1 MCSRLLLSSRQCR
14 RILIGVIIIC
24 IILFLYAFANRINNS
39 QAFILTYYSLTN
51 ENHNDINLGFSDFYI
66 EEEKLREKQLEYEY
80 DLTCTIIHWNRSNGV
95 RKTVEFALRTRLFK
109 EILVWNNNPN
119 VKLSISDFDASNRST
134 KIIRIRNSKANLK
147 DEAKYRACA
156 EAKTRACFY
165 VDDDWDIS
173 HYTKSL
179 IASYRSDPNVLHSV
193 TEPYTYYTNLIW
205 SYFDTDIDLHAGFS
219 WIGCGSIFLR
229 EHAQRHVELL
239 HQFLSNQTDLIQLG
253 DVFFSIWLNDI
264 PIQMN
269 TEVVQQTFP
278 SADKSIPFSSTPN
291 FLALQY
297 RSSVIAIRILEH
309 SLRSARLNNRSIP
322 FPRQRKGR
330 FPYYVKSPSPVDD
343 FIFYSNILP
352 YDLHN
357 TTFNITRDFERG
369 TRKNL
374 PHGSQVQYFT
384 SHSTLMAI
392 DGDPTTC
399 WHSTRTIR
407 SNDFYAIDFL
417 YIQTNITFLLHVNH
431 RTMLQKDLDVS
442 ISTNGLWWISYRSYN
457 GIYTKM
463 TNHRSGQQVYTI
475 LFSASQFNPGFRS
488 FRYIKFQTSAESN
501 DRFQT
506 SIEVVVSVAYKLSN
520 NNLYMAQL
528 ERWKTFGKNIFV
540 VCIRSSHRL
549 TVRCTTKA
557 LLNDLKMSTA
567 THHKGTNTLKHAC
580 AVSMENNLYLV
591 RLLSSDSHHHHQTIN
606 AKLQN
611 LLDQYQDH
619 SHINLSG
626 EDLTDD
632 DMKTIVDEIIVKKQ
646 CKQLLL
652 ESNRITSSG
661 LAILAQGLHK
671 NQSLNYLDLSHNQI
685 SDAGLSALADSLT
698 TGSQVLKKLGLA
710 KNEITDHGMKYLA
723 ELIKTNRTLTQLDL
737 CSNQISDDGIRLLAD
752 AVRHH
757 GSTIEILWLM
767 NNPLITDDSV
777 DSMIQMIKHSQ
788 SLRQLWI
795 FKCSLSELGKEK
807 LKRLEQTKD
816 IVEHG
821 ADVHMNKDTFGTNL
835 RQGVHRVQLD
845 MTYFLVGERKYN
857 VNLVN
862 FLLGR
867 GAENFPSTS
876 DCVSPLLLAA
886 EERFGDIVKAI
897 VLYCPLLVV
906 KLENVTFNGH

>member
-1 MCSRLLLSSRQCR
+1 MCSLLLVSSRQCR
-14 RILIGVIIIC
+14 RILTGVISIC
-24 IILFLYAFANRINNS
+24 IIIFLYACANRINNN
-39 QAFILTYYSLTN
+39 QAFVLTYYSLTN
-51 ENHNDINLGFSDFYI
+51 GNRNDLNLGFSDFYI

-80 DLTCTIIHWNRSNGV
+80 DLTCTIIHWNRLNGV
-95 RKTVEFALRTRLFK
+95 QKTVKFALRTRLFK

-119 VKLSISDFDASNRST
+119 VKLSISDLDASNHST
-134 KIIRIRNSKANLK
+134 KTIRIINSKVNLK
-147 DEAKYRACA
+147 DEAKYRVCA

-205 SYFDTDIDLHAGFS
+205 SYFDTNIDLHAGFS

-239 HQFLSNQTDLIQLG
+239 HQFLSNQTELIQLG
-253 DVFFSIWLNDI
+253 DAFFSIWLNDI

-269 TEVVQQTFP
+269 TEIVQQTFP

-297 RSSVIAIRILEH
+297 QSSVTAIRILEH
-309 SLRSARLNNRSIP
+309 SLRSARLNNRSIL
-322 FPRQRKGR
+322 FPRQQKGR

-352 YDLHN
+352 YNLHN
-357 TTFNITRDFERG
+357 ITFNITRDFERG

-374 PHGSQVQYFT
+374 AHGSQVQYFT
-384 SHSTLMAI
+384 SHSTLMAV
-392 DGDPTTC
+392 DRDPTTC

-407 SNDFYAIDFL
+407 SDDFYAIDFL
-417 YIQTNITFLLHVNH
+417 YIQTNITFLLYVNH
-431 RTMLQKDLDVS
+431 KTELQKNLDVS
-442 ISTNGLWWISYRSYN
+442 ISTNGLWWLSYRSYN

-475 LFSASQFNPGFRS
+475 LFSASQFNPGFQS
-488 FRYIKFQTSAESN
+488 FRYIKFQTSVESN
-501 DRFQT
+501 DRF
-506 SIEVVVSVAYKLSN
+506 
-520 NNLYMAQL
+520 QL

-540 VCIRSSHRL
+540 VCIRSSHWL
-549 TVRCTTKA
+549 TVRCTTKT
-557 LLNDLKMSTA
+557 LLNDLKTSTA
-567 THHKGTNTLKHAC
+567 THHQGTNIVKHAC
-580 AVSMENNLYLV
+580 AISMDNNLYSV
-591 RLLSSDSHHHHQTIN
+591 RWLSSDSHRHHHQTVN
-606 AKLQN
+606 VRLQN

-652 ESNRITSSG
+652 ESNRITSKG
-661 LAILAQGLHK
+661 LTILAQGLHN

-685 SDAGLSALADSLT
+685 SDAGLYALVDSLT
-698 TGSQVLKKLGLA
+698 TNNQVLKKLGLT

-757 GSTIEILWLM
+757 RSTIEILWLM
-767 NNPLITDDSV
+767 SNPLITDDSI

-795 FKCSLSELGKEK
+795 FKCGLSELGKEK
-807 LKRLEQTKD
+807 LKRLEQTK
-816 IVEHG
+816 IHL
-821 ADVHMNKDTFGTNL
+821 KI
-835 RQGVHRVQLD
+835 
-845 MTYFLVGERKYN
+845 Y
-857 VNLVN
+857 VNN
-862 FLLGR
+862 WK
-867 GAENFPSTS
+867 S
-876 DCVSPLLLAA
+876 
-886 EERFGDIVKAI
+886 
-897 VLYCPLLVV
+897 
-906 KLENVTFNGH
+906 